1 MTLTLPDDPVL
12 TSLGE
17 QQVRIE
23 LACTLHA
30 QGKISRG
37 VAAQLAGMDR
47 RSFDEELYRRE
58 IPSFTLEMFEE
69 DMATLDRL
77 FPKK

>member
-12 TSLGE
+12 KTLGE

-23 LACTLHA
+23 LACALYA

-37 VAAQLAGMDR
+37 VAAQLAGMER
-47 RSFDEELYRRE
+47 GGFDEELYRRE
-58 IPSFTLEMFEE
+58 IPSFTPEMFQE

-77 FPKK
+77 FPGK